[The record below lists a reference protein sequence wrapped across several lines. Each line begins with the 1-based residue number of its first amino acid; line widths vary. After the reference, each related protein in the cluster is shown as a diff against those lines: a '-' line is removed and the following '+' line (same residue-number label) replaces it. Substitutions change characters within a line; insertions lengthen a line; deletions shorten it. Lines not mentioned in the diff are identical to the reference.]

1 MSVNGPPRDDYE
13 SKEKYKKAPSLHVLR
28 GQNRGSTISLG

>member
-13 SKEKYKKAPSLHVLR
+13 SKEKYKKAPSITCAKR
-28 GQNRGSTISLG
+28 TK